1 MADRHRLWVGAGI
14 IAGAISA
21 SALAGA
27 GIATADD
34 AATSGV
40 DNDVSAG
47 SRDTLGPGPGA
58 AAASPTSSAGE
69 PENTSGKAQG
79 RQQAESEPADSEPP
93 ADSGNGQNRPDGG
106 DRLPATGAVS
116 SGSAADSGDEPED
129 GQLGPETPAPSD
141 PSAAADG
148 EAIPEQSQ
156 PVVAQSPE
164 APEAPGTQ
172 SLLLPP
178 GGRHRAP
185 EPADNPAASVSDAA
199 ATVDVTAVEQP
210 DGPDPNASADAPS
223 DSQAAVVQDIAVR
236 DEPQTSPA
244 PPVMM
249 RAATAAAP
257 RKAAGGFE
265 GFLDDVGTL
274 LYNLYTNTVLLI
286 AGPARVPSGSRV
298 TVASS
303 SLEIAEGTRV
313 SADWYFPRNA
323 QPATGLIYLQHGFLA
338 TSALYSATAAYLAEH
353 TNSIVVAPTLTW
365 NAFDSDG
372 YPLMLSR
379 TREAIADLF
388 VGDRSALHDSARSAG
403 YTATLPRPVVL
414 AGHSA
419 GGGMVVGSAAR
430 MAENGTLADLK
441 GVVMLDGVGFLD
453 GLGKDLA
460 RVPRTIP
467 VYNLAAEPSRWN
479 TFGDASRTLQAMRP
493 GTFNGVMLDNGAHTD
508 SLQTHNPMIQFT
520 TYMLMGFPVSVNV
533 TAARMVT
540 TGWINDLFAGTR
552 TAGFYTDPADG
563 PGGWWRLPTDVDSL
577 PTFSSQFNVL
587 NRIQACFAN
596 PLSISC
602 TQVVPQ
608 MVAST

>member
-58 AAASPTSSAGE
+58 AIASRTSSAGE
-69 PENTSGKAQG
+69 PENTSGTAQEG
-79 RQQAESEPADSEPP
+79 QRFEPASADSEPP
-93 ADSGNGQNRPDGG
+93 TDSGDIENRPVSG
-106 DRLPATGAVS
+106 DRLPATGGVS

-129 GQLGPETPAPSD
+129 VQPGPENPSPSD
-141 PSAAADG
+141 PPAATDG
-148 EAIPEQSQ
+148 EALLEQSQ
-156 PVVAQSPE
+156 PVVPQSAD

-172 SLLLPP
+172 SLLTP

-185 EPADNPAASVSDAA
+185 EPADNSAATAPDAA
-199 ATVDVTAVEQP
+199 ATVDVAAVEQP
-210 DGPDPNASADAPS
+210 DGPHPDAAADAPA
-223 DSQAAVVQDIAVR
+223 DPEATVVQDIAVR

-249 RAATAAAP
+249 RAATVAAP

-313 SADWYFPRNA
+313 SVDWYFPRNA

-353 TNSIVVAPTLTW
+353 TNNIVVAPTLTW
-365 NAFDSDG
+365 NVFDSDG

-388 VGDRSALHDSARSAG
+388 IGDRSALHDSARSAG

-430 MAENGTLADLK
+430 MVDNGTVADLK
-441 GVVMLDGVGFLD
+441 GVVMFDGVSFLD

-479 TFGDASRTLQAMRP
+479 TFGDASRTLQRMRP

-520 TYMLMGFPVSVNV
+520 TYMLMGFPVANNV

-563 PGGWWRLPTDVDSL
+563 PGGWWRLPTGVDSL
-577 PTFSSQFNVL
+577 PTFSSQFSVL